1 MAGYR
6 DIIENDPRAMP
17 RVKLPKGYD
26 SESAFLL
33 EMRTRHADGRS
44 ADNHNELAGR
54 DDAKFVIGEQWD
66 PVVER
71 KRHAALKPVMT
82 VNRLIAFVAQVVNN
96 RLMNETEIRVM
107 PDKAGTKEIAEL
119 REGLIRSIY
128 KNSSADLA
136 RDEALK
142 YQVIGGQ
149 GAFCLAID
157 YASDDVF
164 EQEIKVKHIADP
176 YAIVLDPLH
185 TEPSGADA
193 NWGFV
198 EDDIPRKLFE
208 KRWPWAGVVSFSDDF
223 DSVVRNAW
231 ITEDTIRIVA
241 YWQMVTEGFKFLA
254 LYEDGTVHDVTD
266 KEEWEYQAVTAKKKD
281 GSLYVRKVPNRFARM
296 YLCSGIDILEGP
308 FDYPISS
315 IPIYKVPGWEV
326 SDGTRLYRWG
336 LTRFLKDPQR
346 LHNYWRSVL
355 AEQLVAAPR
364 NKWLATAES
373 IKGHEAQWRASPN
386 SDDPFLY
393 YNDGET
399 APVHI
404 PPPGI
409 DAALLNEAGM
419 ATQDIRDV
427 SNIHEASLG
436 MQSNEVS
443 GKAIQAR
450 QTVSDVGTFI
460 YHDRLRLADERCA
473 KNINELIPYIYD
485 TQRMV
490 TIIGSDNKAVM
501 KVINDPTDP
510 NSDICAGKYAV
521 TVTVGPATVTKRALA
536 AEQMMAFVNAVPQ
549 AAEKVMHLVAE
560 AQDWPKAAEFAR
572 IFKMGL
578 PPGVI
583 PDDELTPEM
592 KAAQEQ
598 AGKMAAMQAQLDSAE
613 QEKKILKLEKD
624 AILAEA
630 RARLA
635 EAQAYKA
642 QIDADARMADTES
655 KIEDRDFQQVLA
667 ATDQHNQ
674 IANEDRAFDASEEE
688 RKKPAPKKPENKPNA
703 KK

>member
-6 DIIENDPRAMP
+6 DVIERDPREAK
-17 RVKLPKGYD
+17 RVKIPRGYD
-26 SESAFLL
+26 SESSFLL
-33 EMRTRHADGRS
+33 EMRTRHNDGRS

-71 KRHAALKPVMT
+71 KRRAALKPVMT
-82 VNRLIAFVAQVVNN
+82 VNRLIAFIAQVVNN
-96 RLMNETEIRVM
+96 RLMNETEIRVL
-107 PDKAGTKEIAEL
+107 PDKAGTKEIAQL

-128 KNSSADLA
+128 KNSNADLA

-164 EQEIKVKHIADP
+164 EQQISIKHIADP

-185 TEPSGADA
+185 TEPTGGDA

-198 EDDIPRKLFE
+198 EDDIPRVLFE
-208 KRWPWAGVVSFSDDF
+208 KRWPWAAVVSFSDDF
-223 DSVVRNAW
+223 DSLVRNAW
-231 ITEDTIRIVA
+231 ITEDTVRIVA
-241 YWQMVTEGFKFLA
+241 YWQMVTEGFKYLA
-254 LYEDGTVHDVTD
+254 LYQDGTVHDVTD
-266 KEEWEYQAVTAKKKD
+266 KEEWEYVNVTARKKD

-296 YLCSGIDILEGP
+296 YLCSGLDILEGP

-326 SDGTRLYRWG
+326 RDGTRLYRWG

-364 NKWLATAES
+364 NKWLATQES
-373 IKGHEAQWRASPN
+373 VKGHEKQWRASPN

-419 ATQDIRDV
+419 ATQDIRDI

-450 QTVSDVGTFI
+450 QMVSDVGTFI

-490 TIIGSDNKAVM
+490 TIIGDDNKAMM
-501 KVINDPTDP
+501 KLINDPTDP
-510 NSDICAGKYAV
+510 NSDICAGKYSV

-536 AEQMMAFVNAVPQ
+536 VEQMTAFMNAIGP
-549 AAEKVMHLVAE
+549 AAEKYLDLFAE
-560 AQDWPKAAEFAR
+560 AQDFPNAQKFANR
-572 IFKMGL
+572 ARLAL
-578 PPGVI
+578 PPGSV
-583 PDDELTPEM
+583 PEDEMTPEM

-598 AGKMAAMQAQLDSAE
+598 ASKFAEMQAQLEQAE
-613 QEKKILKLEKD
+613 REAKISKMEKD
-624 AILAEA
+624 ALNAEK
-630 RARLA
+630 RAALA

-642 QIDADARMADTES
+642 IADANARTKDTES

-674 IANEDRAFDASEEE
+674 LAADDRAFDASEEE
-688 RKKPAPKKPENKPNA
+688 RKKPKTENKPNA

>member
-1 MAGYR
+1 MAAYLGVL
-6 DIIENDPRAMP
+6 ENDPRAMP
-17 RVKLPKGYD
+17 RVKLPKGYA
-26 SESAFLL
+26 SESEFLL
-33 EMRTRHADGRS
+33 EMRTRHSDGRS

-54 DDAKFVIGEQWD
+54 DDAKFVIGNQWD
-66 PVVER
+66 EVVER
-71 KRHAALKPVMT
+71 KRRAAMKPVMT

-149 GAFCLAID
+149 GAFCLSID
-157 YASDDVF
+157 YAGDDVF

-241 YWQMVTEGFKFLA
+241 YWQMVTEGHKFLA

-266 KEEWEYQAVTAKKKD
+266 KEEWEYINVTAKKKD
-281 GSLYVRKVPNRFARM
+281 GTPYVRKVPNRFARM

-364 NKWLATAES
+364 NKWLTTAEAV
-373 IKGHEAQWRASPN
+373 KGHEKTWRASPN

-490 TIIGSDNKAVM
+490 TIIGADNKAVM
-501 KVINDPTDP
+501 KVINDPLDP

-560 AQDWPKAAEFAR
+560 AQDWPKAGEFAR

-578 PPGVI
+578 PPGTI
-583 PDDELTPEM
+583 PEDELTPEM
-592 KAAQEQ
+592 RQAQQQ
-598 AGKMAAMQAQLDSAE
+598 AGELAAAQAQLAQAE
-613 QEKKILKLEKD
+613 QEKKIAKLEAD
-624 AILAEA
+624 ANLALARAAQAEA
-630 RARLA
+630 A
-635 EAQAYKA
+635 AYKA
-642 QIDADARMADTES
+642 RMDADARMMDTES
-655 KIEDRDFQQVLA
+655 KIEDRDFKQVLD

-674 IANEDRAFDASEEE
+674 IASEDRAFDASEEE
-688 RKKPAPKKPENKPNA
+688 RKKPKTENKPNA

>member
-6 DIIENDPRAMP
+6 DVIDNDPRAAK
-17 RVKLPKGYD
+17 RVKIPKGYD

-33 EMRTRHADGRS
+33 EMRTRHNDGRS

-71 KRHAALKPVMT
+71 KRRAALKPVMT
-82 VNRLIAFVAQVVNN
+82 VNRLIAFIAQVVNN
-96 RLMNETEIRVM
+96 RLMNETEIRVL
-107 PDKAGTKEIAEL
+107 PDKAGTKEIAQL

-128 KNSSADLA
+128 KNSNADLA

-164 EQEIKVKHIADP
+164 EQQISIKHIADP

-185 TEPSGADA
+185 TEPTGGDA

-198 EDDIPRKLFE
+198 EDDIPRVLFE
-208 KRWPWAGVVSFSDDF
+208 KRWPWAAVVSFSDDF
-223 DSVVRNAW
+223 DSLVRNAW
-231 ITEDTIRIVA
+231 ITEDTVRIVA
-241 YWQMVTEGFKFLA
+241 YWQMVTEGFKYLA
-254 LYEDGTVHDVTD
+254 LYQDGTVHDVTD
-266 KEEWEYQAVTAKKKD
+266 KEEWEYVNVTARKKD

-296 YLCSGIDILEGP
+296 YLCSGLDILEGP

-364 NKWLATAES
+364 NKWLTTQEAV
-373 IKGHEAQWRASPN
+373 KGHEKTWRASPN

-419 ATQDIRDV
+419 ATQDIRDI

-450 QTVSDVGTFI
+450 QMVSDVGTFI

-490 TIIGSDNKAVM
+490 TIIGDDNKAMM
-501 KVINDPTDP
+501 KLINDPTDP
-510 NSDICAGKYAV
+510 NSDICAGKYSV

-536 AEQMMAFVNAVPQ
+536 VEQMTAFMNAIGP
-549 AAEKVMHLVAE
+549 AAEKYLDLFAE
-560 AQDWPKAAEFAR
+560 AQDFPNAQKFANR
-572 IFKMGL
+572 ARLAL
-578 PPGVI
+578 PPGSV
-583 PDDELTPEM
+583 PEDEMTPEM

-598 AGKMAAMQAQLDSAE
+598 ASKFAEMQAQLEQAE
-613 QEKKILKLEKD
+613 REAKISKMEKD
-624 AILAEA
+624 ALNAEK
-630 RARLA
+630 RAVLA

-642 QIDADARMADTES
+642 IADANARTKDTES

-674 IANEDRAFDASEEE
+674 LAADDRAFDASEEE
-688 RKKPAPKKPENKPNA
+688 RKKPKTENKPNA

>member
-1 MAGYR
+1 MAGYT
-6 DIIENDPRAMP
+6 DVIGLDPRAAK
-17 RVKLPKGYD
+17 RVKTPKGYD
-26 SESAFLL
+26 SDQSFLL
-33 EMRTRHADGRS
+33 EMRNRHTDGRS
-44 ADNHNELAGR
+44 VDNHNELAGR
-54 DDAKFVIGEQWD
+54 DDAKFVIGQQWD
-66 PVVER
+66 PVVEK
-71 KRHAALKPVMT
+71 KRRAAFKPVLT
-82 VNRLIAFVAQVVNN
+82 VNRLVAFIAQVVNN
-96 RLMNETEIRVM
+96 RLMNETEIRVL
-107 PDKAGTKEIAEL
+107 PDKDGTKEIAEL

-157 YASDDVF
+157 YANDDVF
-164 EQEIKVKHIADP
+164 EQQINIKHIADP

-185 TEPSGADA
+185 TEPSGGDA

-198 EDDIPRKLFE
+198 EDDIPRKLFMQ
-208 KRWPWAGVVSFSDDF
+208 RWPWASVVSFSDDF
-223 DSVVRNAW
+223 DSVVSNAW
-231 ITEDTIRIVA
+231 ITEDTVRIVA

-266 KEEWEYQAVTAKKKD
+266 KEEWEYINVTAKKKD
-281 GSLYVRKVPNRFARM
+281 GSPYVRKVPNRFARM

-326 SDGTRLYRWG
+326 SDGTQVYRWG

-364 NKWLATAES
+364 NKWLTTAEAV
-373 IKGHEAQWRASPN
+373 KGHEAVWRASPN
-386 SDDPFLY
+386 SDNPFLF

-450 QTVSDVGTFI
+450 QMVSDVGTFI

-490 TIIGSDNKAVM
+490 TIIGRDNKAVM

-560 AQDWPKAAEFAR
+560 AQDWPKAQEFAR

-583 PDDELTPEM
+583 PEDELTPEM
-592 KAAQEQ
+592 KAAQQQ
-598 AGKMAAMQAQLDSAE
+598 AGELAQAQAALE
-613 QEKKILKLEKD
+613 QKT
-624 AILAEA
+624 AEA
-630 RARLA
+630 DIAKKQADANLAVARASQA
-635 EAQAYKA
+635 EAAAYKA
-642 QIDADARMADTES
+642 VMDAQARMKDANS
-655 KIEDRDFQQVLA
+655 KVEDRDFRQVLDSL
-667 ATDQHNQ
+667 DQHNQ
-674 IANEDRAFDASEEE
+674 IASEDRAFDASEEE
-688 RKKPAPKKPENKPNA
+688 RKKPKTENKSNA

>member
-6 DIIENDPRAMP
+6 DVIERDPREAK
-17 RVKLPKGYD
+17 RVKIPRGYD
-26 SESAFLL
+26 SESSFLL
-33 EMRTRHADGRS
+33 EMRTRHNDGRS

-71 KRHAALKPVMT
+71 KRRAALKPVMT
-82 VNRLIAFVAQVVNN
+82 VNRLIAFIAQVVNN
-96 RLMNETEIRVM
+96 RLMNETEIRVL
-107 PDKAGTKEIAEL
+107 PDKAGTKEIAQL

-128 KNSSADLA
+128 KNSNADLA

-164 EQEIKVKHIADP
+164 EQQISIKHIADP

-185 TEPSGADA
+185 TEPTGGDA

-198 EDDIPRKLFE
+198 EDDIPRVLFE
-208 KRWPWAGVVSFSDDF
+208 KRWPWAAVVSFSDDF
-223 DSVVRNAW
+223 DSLVRNAW
-231 ITEDTIRIVA
+231 ITEDTVRIVA
-241 YWQMVTEGFKFLA
+241 YWQMVTEGFKYLA
-254 LYEDGTVHDVTD
+254 LYQDGTVHDVTD
-266 KEEWEYQAVTAKKKD
+266 KEEWEYVNVTARKKD

-296 YLCSGIDILEGP
+296 YLCSGLDILEGP

-364 NKWLATAES
+364 NKWLTTQEAV
-373 IKGHEAQWRASPN
+373 KGHEKTWRASPN

-419 ATQDIRDV
+419 ATQDIRDI

-450 QTVSDVGTFI
+450 QMVSDVGTFI

-490 TIIGSDNKAVM
+490 TIIGDDNKAMM
-501 KVINDPTDP
+501 KLINDPLDP
-510 NSDICAGKYAV
+510 NSDICAGKYSV

-536 AEQMMAFVNAVPQ
+536 VEQMTAFMNAIGP
-549 AAEKVMHLVAE
+549 AAEKYLDLFAE
-560 AQDWPKAAEFAR
+560 AQDFPNAQKFANR
-572 IFKMGL
+572 ARLAL
-578 PPGVI
+578 PPGSV
-583 PDDELTPEM
+583 PEDEMTPEM

-598 AGKMAAMQAQLDSAE
+598 ASKFAEMQAQLEQAE
-613 QEKKILKLEKD
+613 REAKISKIEKD
-624 AILAEA
+624 ALNAEK
-630 RARLA
+630 RAALA

-642 QIDADARMADTES
+642 RLDAQARMMDTES

-674 IANEDRAFDASEEE
+674 LAADDRAFDASEEE
-688 RKKPAPKKPENKPNA
+688 RKKPKTENKPNA

>member
-1 MAGYR
+1 MAGYT
-6 DIIENDPRAMP
+6 DVIGLDPRAAK
-17 RVKLPKGYD
+17 RVKTPKGYD
-26 SESAFLL
+26 SEQAFLL
-33 EMRTRHADGRS
+33 EMRNRHTDGRS
-44 ADNHNELAGR
+44 VDNHNELAGR
-54 DDAKFVIGEQWD
+54 DDAKFVIGQQWD
-66 PVVER
+66 PVVEK
-71 KRHAALKPVMT
+71 KRRAAFKPVLT
-82 VNRLIAFVAQVVNN
+82 VNRLVAFIAQVVNN
-96 RLMNETEIRVM
+96 RLMNETEIRVL
-107 PDKAGTKEIAEL
+107 PDKDGTKEIAEL

-157 YASDDVF
+157 YANDDVF
-164 EQEIKVKHIADP
+164 EQQINIKHIADP

-185 TEPSGADA
+185 TEPSGGDA

-198 EDDIPRKLFE
+198 EDDIPRKLFMQ
-208 KRWPWAGVVSFSDDF
+208 RWPWASVVPFSDDF
-223 DSVVRNAW
+223 DSVVSNAW
-231 ITEDTIRIVA
+231 ITENTVRIVA

-254 LYEDGTVHDVTD
+254 LYQDGTVHDVTD
-266 KEEWEYQAVTAKKKD
+266 KEEWEYINVTAKKKD
-281 GSLYVRKVPNRFARM
+281 GSPYVRKVPNRFARM

-326 SDGTRLYRWG
+326 SDGTQVYRWG

-364 NKWLATAES
+364 NKWLTTAEAV
-373 IKGHEAQWRASPN
+373 KGHEEVWRASPN
-386 SDDPFLY
+386 SDNPFLF

-450 QTVSDVGTFI
+450 QMVSDVGTFI

-490 TIIGSDNKAVM
+490 TIIGQDNKAVM

-560 AQDWPKAAEFAR
+560 AQDWPKAQEFAR

-583 PDDELTPEM
+583 PEDELTPEM
-592 KAAQEQ
+592 KAAQQQ
-598 AGKMAAMQAQLDSAE
+598 AGELAQAQAALE
-613 QEKKILKLEKD
+613 QKT
-624 AILAEA
+624 AEA
-630 RARLA
+630 DIAKKQADANLAVARASQA
-635 EAQAYKA
+635 EAAAYKA
-642 QIDADARMADTES
+642 VMDAQARMKDANS
-655 KIEDRDFQQVLA
+655 KVEDRDFRQVLDSL
-667 ATDQHNQ
+667 DQHNQ
-674 IANEDRAFDASEEE
+674 IASEDRAFDASEDE
-688 RKKPAPKKPENKPNA
+688 RKKPKTENKSNA